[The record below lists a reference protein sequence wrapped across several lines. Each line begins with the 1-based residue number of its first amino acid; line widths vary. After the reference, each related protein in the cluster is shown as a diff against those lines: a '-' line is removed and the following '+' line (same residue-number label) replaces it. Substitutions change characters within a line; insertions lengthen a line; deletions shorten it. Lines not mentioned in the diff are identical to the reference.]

1 VDLGDH
7 ALVGGVDDIE
17 GLAFLA
23 LDELVVDEPGRAVSE
38 GCPSDCVDRLR
49 EYRWRFFDPQER
61 YLQASR
67 LLVLAGVRRL
77 KLDGSHIEVMCL
89 VCLIGVANRN
99 QWHNRVCLTRE
110 EEKEI

>member
-7 ALVGGVDDIE
+7 ALVGGVDDVE

-23 LDELVVDEPGRAVSE
+23 LDELVVDEPGRTVSE
-38 GCPSDCVDRLR
+38 GCSSGCVDRF
-49 EYRWRFFDPQER
+49 EGYRWRFRDPQEL
-61 YLQASR
+61 YLQAGR

-89 VCLIGVANRN
+89 VCLIGIANRN
-99 QWHNRVCLTRE
+99 QWHNRVCLTE
-110 EEKEI
+110 GEEKEI

>member
-38 GCPSDCVDRLR
+38 DVQRLR
-49 EYRWRFFDPQER
+49 GPIEGYRWRFFDLRSE
-61 YLQASR
+61 YLQAGR

-77 KLDGSHIEVMCL
+77 KLDGSHIELMCL
-89 VCLIGVANRN
+89 V
-99 QWHNRVCLTRE
+99 
-110 EEKEI
+110 

>member
-7 ALVGGVDDIE
+7 ALVGGVDDVE

-23 LDELVVDEPGRAVSE
+23 LDELVVDEPGWVVSE
-38 GCPSDCVDRLR
+38 GCSSGCVDRL
-49 EYRWRFFDPQER
+49 EGYRWRFFDLRER

-89 VCLIGVANRN
+89 VWLIGVANRN
-99 QWHNRVCLTRE
+99 QWHNRVCLAE
-110 EEKEI
+110 GEEKEI

>member
-7 ALVGGVDDIE
+7 ALVGGVDDVE

-23 LDELVVDEPGRAVSE
+23 LDELVVDEPG
-38 GCPSDCVDRLR
+38 
-49 EYRWRFFDPQER
+49 WRFFDLRSE
-61 YLQASR
+61 YLQAGR

-89 VCLIGVANRN
+89 VCLIGIANRN
-99 QWHNRVCLTRE
+99 QWHNRVCLTE
-110 EEKEI
+110 GEEKEI

>member
-7 ALVGGVDDIE
+7 ALVGGVDDVE

-23 LDELVVDEPGRAVSE
+23 LDELVVDEPGRRVSE
-38 GCPSDCVDRLR
+38 DCSSGGVDRLR
-49 EYRWRFFDPQER
+49 EFRWRFFDPQER

-99 QWHNRVCLTRE
+99 QWHNSVRLAE
-110 EEKEI
+110 GEEKEI

>member
-38 GCPSDCVDRLR
+38 GCP
-49 EYRWRFFDPQER
+49 
-61 YLQASR
+61 
-67 LLVLAGVRRL
+67 
-77 KLDGSHIEVMCL
+77 
-89 VCLIGVANRN
+89 GVAR
-99 QWHNRVCLTRE
+99 TD
-110 EEKEI
+110 